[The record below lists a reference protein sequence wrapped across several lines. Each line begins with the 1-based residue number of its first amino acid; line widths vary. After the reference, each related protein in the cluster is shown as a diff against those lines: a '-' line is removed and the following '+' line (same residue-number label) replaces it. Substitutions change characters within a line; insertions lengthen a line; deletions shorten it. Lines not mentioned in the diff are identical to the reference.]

1 MNNRYAFPAYAELI
15 ADLKRQLKSMRVAL
29 NEEDTNYPHIQK
41 IIDEHW
47 ND

>member
-1 MNNRYAFPAYAELI
+1 MNNLYGRSDYAGI
-15 ADLKRQLKSMRVAL
+15 ASELKRKLKGLRQAL
-29 NEEDTNYPHIQK
+29 NETDSKYPHIQK